1 MLIAGI
7 LYFFERM
14 ERITF
19 KINSDFRESFIGSN

>member
-7 LYFFERM
+7 LYFLEKM
-14 ERITF
+14 WPVLF